1 MSPKKKTTTILI
13 IIIIAA
19 AVIFL
24 GWLLFGRKGP
34 SSEEAINPEV
44 SVEVGQVIKTTLHR
58 YVSAYGQVEPEPPGE
73 SQKGALALISS
84 PVGGVLTEALVRE
97 GQLVK
102 EGQLLFRF
110 DTRMARIAVLKAQ
123 KELELARD
131 TYERQKQLL
140 SGEATSIRDFRAAE
154 AALHQAEGNLASA
167 ETDLSY
173 LELKSPISGYL
184 TRIEVSLGQNVEP
197 NRPLAEVVDLN
208 RLVVTARV
216 PSEEAAWLRPGQ
228 EAELSPAVALASGS
242 STGAMTGG
250 NDAETKGSGSVNKGA
265 TSPASDGGPGGDGNA
280 SHSQSVI
287 PDVPGASTL
296 STSGAIKARVTFVSR
311 DIDPQTDTVLV
322 RVAVP
327 AGSGLTPGKFL
338 SLKIVAAVHENC
350 LAVPVESLVRL
361 EGKEVISI
369 VENGVATQHPVVS
382 GFRDGGLV
390 EVSGEGLKEG
400 QTVVT
405 VGAYALPEKVK
416 VRILNRQN

>member
-34 SSEEAINPEV
+34 SGEEAVNPEV

-58 YVSAYGQVEPEPPGE
+58 YVNVYGQVEPEPPGE

-84 PVGGVLTEALVRE
+84 PVGGVLTEALVKE
-97 GQLVK
+97 GQQVK

-154 AALHQAEGNLASA
+154 AALHQAEENLASA

-184 TRIEVSLGQNVEP
+184 TKIEVSLGQNVEA
-197 NRPLAEVVDLN
+197 NRPLAEVVDLS
-208 RLVVTARV
+208 RLVVSARV
-216 PSEEAAWLRPGQ
+216 PSGEGAWLRPGQ
-228 EAELSPAVALASGS
+228 EAELSPGMAAASGS
-242 STGAMTGG
+242 GEAKASVSIKSGG
-250 NDAETKGSGSVNKGA
+250 SASGNTISSA
-265 TSPASDGGPGGDGNA
+265 GP
-280 SHSQSVI
+280 I
-287 PDVPGASTL
+287 R
-296 STSGAIKARVTFVSR
+296 ARVSFVSR

-338 SLKIVAAVHENC
+338 SVKIVAGAHENC

-361 EGKEVISI
+361 EGKETISI
-369 VENGVATQHPVVS
+369 VENGVATQQPVVS

-405 VGAYALPEKVK
+405 TGAYALPEKVK
-416 VRILNRQN
+416 VRILTRQN

>member
-34 SSEEAINPEV
+34 SGEEAVNPEV
-44 SVEVGQVIKTTLHR
+44 SVQVSQIVKTTLHR
-58 YVSAYGQVEPEPPGE
+58 YVQAYGQVEPEPPGE

-84 PVGGVLTEALVRE
+84 PVGGVLTEALARE
-97 GQLVK
+97 GQEVK

-123 KELELARD
+123 KEVELARD

-184 TRIEVSLGQNVEP
+184 TKIEVSLGQNVEP

-208 RLVVTARV
+208 RLVVSARV
-216 PSEEAAWLRPGQ
+216 PSGEGAWLRPGQ
-228 EAELSPAVALASGS
+228 EAELSPAVAAGGSFIS
-242 STGAMTGG
+242 STG
-250 NDAETKGSGSVNKGA
+250 
-265 TSPASDGGPGGDGNA
+265 P
-280 SHSQSVI
+280 I
-287 PDVPGASTL
+287 R
-296 STSGAIKARVTFVSR
+296 ARVTFVSR

-338 SLKIVAAVHENC
+338 SLKIVAAAHENC

-369 VENGVATQHPVVS
+369 VENGVASQHPVVS

-416 VRILNRQN
+416 VKILNKQS

>member
-24 GWLLFGRKGP
+24 GWLLFGRKGT
-34 SSEEAINPEV
+34 SGEEAVNPEV
-44 SVEVGQVIKTTLHR
+44 SVEVGQIIKTTLHR
-58 YVSAYGQVEPEPPGE
+58 YVNAYGQVEPEPPGE

-97 GQLVK
+97 GQVVK

-154 AALHQAEGNLASA
+154 AALHQAEENLASA

-184 TRIEVSLGQNVEP
+184 TKIEVSLGQNVEP

-208 RLVVTARV
+208 RLVVSARV
-216 PSEEAAWLRPGQ
+216 PSGEGAWLRPGQ
-228 EAELSPAVALASGS
+228 EAELSPGTAVVSGSGEAKASVSIKSGGSASGS
-242 STGAMTGG
+242 TIS
-250 NDAETKGSGSVNKGA
+250 SGSLVR
-265 TSPASDGGPGGDGNA
+265 T
-280 SHSQSVI
+280 QVI
-287 PDVPGASTL
+287 
-296 STSGAIKARVTFVSR
+296 FVGR

-327 AGSGLTPGKFL
+327 AEAGLTPGKFL
-338 SLKIVAAVHENC
+338 RLKIVAEAHENC

-361 EGKEVISI
+361 EGKETISI
-369 VENGVATQHPVVS
+369 VENGVATQQPVVS

-405 VGAYALPEKVK
+405 TGAYALPEKVK
-416 VRILNRQN
+416 VKILNK

>member
-24 GWLLFGRKGP
+24 GWLLFGRKGT
-34 SSEEAINPEV
+34 SGEEAVNPEV
-44 SVEVGQVIKTTLHR
+44 SVEVGQIIKTTLHR
-58 YVSAYGQVEPEPPGE
+58 YVNAYGQVEPEPPGE

-84 PVGGVLTEALVRE
+84 PAGGVLTEALVRE
-97 GQLVK
+97 GQVVK

-154 AALHQAEGNLASA
+154 AALHQAEENLASA

-184 TRIEVSLGQNVEP
+184 TKIEVSLGQNVEP

-208 RLVVTARV
+208 RLVVSARV
-216 PSEEAAWLRPGQ
+216 PSGEGAWLRPGQ
-228 EAELSPAVALASGS
+228 EAELSPGTAVASGS
-242 STGAMTGG
+242 G
-250 NDAETKGSGSVNKGA
+250 ETKASVSIKSGGSASGSTISSGSLVR
-265 TSPASDGGPGGDGNA
+265 T
-280 SHSQSVI
+280 QVI
-287 PDVPGASTL
+287 
-296 STSGAIKARVTFVSR
+296 FVGR

-327 AGSGLTPGKFL
+327 AEAGLTPGKFL
-338 SLKIVAAVHENC
+338 SLKIVADVHENC

-369 VENGVATQHPVVS
+369 VENGVATQHAVVS

-390 EVSGEGLKEG
+390 EVSGQGLKAG

-416 VRILNRQN
+416 VKILNK